1 MRANEILYE
10 IGYRSNKN
18 YVRMDDYDNY
28 EIYIG
33 KKLFKGKFI
42 AVAVHPRT
50 KKSIKIGDQNKAIAV
65 DKLHAELDNLHT
77 DLEKVHGHANIDFNV
92 IFAKQMLK
100 HTEDEFYA
108 KIIPGP
114 KLVIAGNEILE
125 LPELLKD
132 EGFKKSHI
140 RNKNKQGYPLPVI
153 PLSKAN
159 AEKANLVA
167 NGRYIIKDPIN
178 DNDNNLVY
186 DLEFDS
192 TVYDKNERV
201 FLGKPGLTVATLR
214 Q

>member
-1 MRANEILYE
+1 MRVKELLYE
-10 IGYRSNKN
+10 LDYRSNKN
-18 YVRMDDYDNY
+18 YVRMDDYNNY

-33 KKLFKGKFI
+33 KKLFKDKFI

-50 KKSIKIGDQNKAIAV
+50 KKSIKSADRNKAIAV

-77 DLEKVHGHANIDFNV
+77 DLEKVHGPANVDFNV

-100 HTEDEFYA
+100 HIGDEFYA

-114 KLVIAGNEILE
+114 KLVIAGNETLE

-140 RNKNKQGYPLPVI
+140 RNKNKQGYPLPMI

-201 FLGKPGLTVATLR
+201 FLRKPGLTVATLR
-214 Q
+214 

>member
-92 IFAKQMLK
+92 I
-100 HTEDEFYA
+100 
-108 KIIPGP
+108 
-114 KLVIAGNEILE
+114 
-125 LPELLKD
+125 
-132 EGFKKSHI
+132 
-140 RNKNKQGYPLPVI
+140 
-153 PLSKAN
+153 
-159 AEKANLVA
+159 
-167 NGRYIIKDPIN
+167 
-178 DNDNNLVY
+178 
-186 DLEFDS
+186 
-192 TVYDKNERV
+192 
-201 FLGKPGLTVATLR
+201 LTT
-214 Q
+214 